1 MEDGAE
7 DRIEGAVVDKHS
19 KRKKKNKEKKKC
31 IPEGEKCS
39 MCLERLREKESVGN
53 WRKPQANSGS
63 RWSLGEV
70 PGR

>member
-1 MEDGAE
+1 MGL
-7 DRIEGAVVDKHS
+7 RIELRGQWLKSVPKE
-19 KRKKKNKEKKKC
+19 KKNKEKKKC
-31 IPEGEKCS
+31 IPEGEKHS

-63 RWSLGEV
+63 RRSLGEV